1 MSEWR
6 LLPPYHPE
14 VPHFGDT
21 NEGDYKVEDHL
32 ALPRRMF
39 VSKTARSGVLALERC
54 IDYRFLVHTH
64 IKSLSNTSDA
74 AQKSCQSF
82 PNIAFDIEC

>member
-14 VPHFGDT
+14 VPHFSDT
-21 NEGDYKVEDHL
+21 NEDDYKVEDHL

-54 IDYRFLVHTH
+54 IDYRVLVHIH
-64 IKSLSNTSDA
+64 IKSLSKHFRRRPEVLPKLP
-74 AQKSCQSF
+74 QYSF
-82 PNIAFDIEC
+82 